1 LAKDDQGWYFDTR
14 AGVKDRRLV
23 GGFGLVAW
31 PASDGNS
38 GIMSFQVNQRGIVDE
53 ADLGGDTARVAG
65 SIDAYDPGDGWEPLV
80 D

>member
-1 LAKDDQGWYFDTR
+1 
-14 AGVKDRRLV
+14 
-23 GGFGLVAW
+23 
-31 PASDGNS
+31 
-38 GIMSFQVNQRGIVDE
+38 MSFQVNQRGIVDE